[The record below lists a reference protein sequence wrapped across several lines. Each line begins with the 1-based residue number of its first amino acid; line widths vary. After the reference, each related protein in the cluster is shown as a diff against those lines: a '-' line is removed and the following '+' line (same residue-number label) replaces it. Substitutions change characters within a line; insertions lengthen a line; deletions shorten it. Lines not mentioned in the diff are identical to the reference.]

1 MRGGGRQGRP
11 TAPGGASMLEL
22 EKYGNE
28 AAGAP
33 SWNQSDARASRQSTR
48 AARMAAGEWCFCLRN
63 IVNLKSRRRLPRAFK
78 RRCAPPMS
86 RFRSEPFRRALVQQ
100 VNSRLPLA
108 IFPARTL
115 AGVTNWQ
122 AIRRVDN
129 PPPPVRATAGH
140 HKTVP
145 AECPTQPTNEP
156 AARTR
161 SEFVTRHK

>member
-11 TAPGGASMLEL
+11 TAPRGASMLEM

-33 SWNQSDARASRQSTR
+33 SWNRSDARASRQSTR

-86 RFRSEPFRRALVQQ
+86 RFRSEPLRRALVQQ
-100 VNSRLPLA
+100 VNSCLPLA
-108 IFPARTL
+108 ISPRGRL
-115 AGVTNWQ
+115 PGSLNWQ

-129 PPPPVRATAGH
+129 PPRPVRTTRRPSHDGPGRMPHSINERASCANSVRIRNAT
-140 HKTVP
+140 
-145 AECPTQPTNEP
+145 
-156 AARTR
+156 
-161 SEFVTRHK
+161 

>member
-11 TAPGGASMLEL
+11 TAPRGASMLEM

-33 SWNQSDARASRQSTR
+33 SWNRSDARASRQSTR

-86 RFRSEPFRRALVQQ
+86 RFRSEPLRRALVQQ
-100 VNSRLPLA
+100 VNSAGRGIKLASDPAGRQPAPACPRNRRPLQDGPGRMPHSINERA
-108 IFPARTL
+108 SCANSVR
-115 AGVTNWQ
+115 
-122 AIRRVDN
+122 IRN
-129 PPPPVRATAGH
+129 AT
-140 HKTVP
+140 
-145 AECPTQPTNEP
+145 
-156 AARTR
+156 
-161 SEFVTRHK
+161 

>member
-11 TAPGGASMLEL
+11 TAPRGASMLEM

-33 SWNQSDARASRQSTR
+33 SWNRSDARASRQSTR

-129 PPPPVRATAGH
+129 PAPACPRYRRPPQDGSRQNAPLN
-140 HKTVP
+140 
-145 AECPTQPTNEP
+145 Q
-156 AARTR
+156 RTSQLR
-161 SEFVTRHK
+161 ELGPNS

>member
-11 TAPGGASMLEL
+11 TAPRGASMLEM

-33 SWNQSDARASRQSTR
+33 SWNRSDARASRQSTR

-78 RRCAPPMS
+78 RRCAPRCHAFDPS
-86 RFRSEPFRRALVQQ
+86 RSAGPLSSRSTP
-100 VNSRLPLA
+100 
-108 IFPARTL
+108 L
-115 AGVTNWQ
+115 AGVSNWQ

-129 PPPPVRATAGH
+129 PPRPVPATAGH
-140 HKTVP
+140 HKMAP
-145 AECPTQPTNEP
+145 AECPTQSMSEP